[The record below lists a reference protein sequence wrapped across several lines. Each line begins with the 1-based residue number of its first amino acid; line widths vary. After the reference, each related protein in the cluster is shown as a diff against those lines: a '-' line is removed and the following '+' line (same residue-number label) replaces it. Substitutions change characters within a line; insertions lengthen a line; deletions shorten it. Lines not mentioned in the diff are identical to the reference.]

1 MGEDVRP
8 GEGTTWPLWTITVKC
23 GTGEVPASLLL
34 AVLDL
39 LTPGRGTDED
49 RASHGDGDTVLSTGN
64 RALCRTG

>member
-1 MGEDVRP
+1 MAIVDDHCEMWHWG
-8 GEGTTWPLWTITVKC
+8 G
-23 GTGEVPASLLL
+23 PASLLL
-34 AVLDL
+34 SVLDL